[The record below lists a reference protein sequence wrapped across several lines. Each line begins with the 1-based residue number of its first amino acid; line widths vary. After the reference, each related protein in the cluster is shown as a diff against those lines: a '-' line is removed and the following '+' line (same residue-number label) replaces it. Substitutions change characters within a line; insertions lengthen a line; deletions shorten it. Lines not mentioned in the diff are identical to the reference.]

1 MAETPVPRV
10 AISTRKVAAT
20 RKKPTPDA
28 DTQNY
33 ACQVCSRTFGS
44 SKALR
49 AHCFATKHQVRCSV
63 CDKGFMNNEALQ
75 QHAHIHAIDAM
86 LDIPGVSKDEQVVTL
101 HEVNEKIVELEN
113 PTMSASLLGSVI
125 VQGMLDD
132 MT

>member
-1 MAETPVPRV
+1 
-10 AISTRKVAAT
+10 
-20 RKKPTPDA
+20 
-28 DTQNY
+28 
-33 ACQVCSRTFGS
+33 
-44 SKALR
+44 
-49 AHCFATKHQVRCSV
+49 
-63 CDKGFMNNEALQ
+63 MNNEALQ